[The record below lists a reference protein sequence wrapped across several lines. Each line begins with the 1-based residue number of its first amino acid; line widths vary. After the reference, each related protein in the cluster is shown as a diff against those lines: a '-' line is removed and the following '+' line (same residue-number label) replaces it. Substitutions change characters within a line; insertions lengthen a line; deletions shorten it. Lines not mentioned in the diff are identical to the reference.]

1 MRLLISAVL
10 LAASVLP
17 AAAAPCAQRIA
28 FVHRV
33 IDKDVKTGFV
43 DKKVH
48 DAMSADLDEASKA
61 CDAGDDAKAQKLIS
75 STQARHGYPVRG
87 QPEQ

>member
-1 MRLLISAVL
+1 MRLVICAAL
-10 LAASVLP
+10 LAVSTAPAIAAS
-17 AAAAPCAQRIA
+17 CTDRIA

-33 IDKDVKTGFV
+33 IDHDVRIGFV

-48 DAMSADLDEASKA
+48 DAMGKELDEAAKYCS
-61 CDAGDDAKAQKLIS
+61 AGNDAKAQALIS

-87 QPEQ
+87 QTGQ